1 MDQEITSDF
10 RPGIGAQA
18 CAAALLRGCA
28 AQALKKMSAQLRCA
42 AQAFLKTSAQLR
54 CAAQAFLEM
63 SAQLRCAGAAQS
75 SAALR
80 GPARV
85 FSDI

>member
-1 MDQEITSDF
+1 MS
-10 RPGIGAQA
+10 AQ
-18 CAAALLRGCA
+18 LRCA
-28 AQALKKMSAQLRCA
+28 AQALGKMSAQLRCA

-63 SAQLRCAGAAQS
+63 SAGAAQS
-75 SAALR
+75 LAALR
-80 GPARV
+80 GPSRV